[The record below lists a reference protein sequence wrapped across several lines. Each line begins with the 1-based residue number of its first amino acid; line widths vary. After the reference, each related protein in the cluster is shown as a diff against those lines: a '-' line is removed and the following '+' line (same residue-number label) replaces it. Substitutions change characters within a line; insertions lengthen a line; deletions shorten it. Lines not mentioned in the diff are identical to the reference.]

1 MKTVVIQ
8 LSNDTRPIFMIDID
22 DIPLTCLYDTGADIS
37 VWTGS
42 YRVFNNLFPN
52 ALLKDDRY
60 SIAGFGGSGA
70 LYHLYVIPEFCMHTE
85 SGDYT
90 IKNFIIAVSNGVI
103 SKFDLILCA
112 GVFGKSKVTIDK
124 TPGKSEMIIESD
136 RDVYTMIS
144 ANNGKSTTV
153 FSQDEEDKPIHPL
166 LRAAKRGE
174 GK

>member
-8 LSNDTRPIFMIDID
+8 LSNNTRPIFDIKVGKTKV
-22 DIPLTCLYDTGADIS
+22 ICLFDTGADIS

-42 YRVFNNLFPN
+42 HDMFNCLFPN
-52 ALLKDDRY
+52 AELKSDRY
-60 SIAGFGGSGA
+60 KITGFGGAGE
-70 LYHLYVIPEFCMHTE
+70 LYRLYIIPEFCMHTE

-90 IKNFIIAVSNGVI
+90 IKNFIVAVSNGII

-112 GVFGKSKVTIDK
+112 GVFGKSKVTVDK
-124 TPGKSEMIIESD
+124 TPGKSEMVVEYD
-136 RDVYTMIS
+136 RDVYMMIS
-144 ANNGKSTTV
+144 TNGGKSTTV

-174 GK
+174 AK

>member
-1 MKTVVIQ
+1 MVIQ
-8 LSNDTRPIFMIDID
+8 LSNNTRPVFDIKVGKAKV
-22 DIPLTCLYDTGADIS
+22 ICLYDTGADIS

-42 YRVFNNLFPN
+42 YDMFNCLFPN
-52 ALLKDDRY
+52 AELKNDRY
-60 SIAGFGGSGA
+60 KITGFGGSGA

-112 GVFGKSKVTIDK
+112 GVFSKSKVIIDK

-153 FSQDEEDKPIHPL
+153 LS
-166 LRAAKRGE
+166 
-174 GK
+174 